1 MMQSGRL
8 SASDR
13 AKLITLL
20 PRLRRFATVLSGER
34 DGADGLLRTACR
46 KMLHN
51 SGTYRQGSAFDIWAF
66 SMLHAE
72 WLSGLRS
79 HANPLTQ
86 SQGESDAFA
95 IEDFSEFDDGHMEPT
110 LEILAKLPAQQRS
123 AALLI
128 YGEGFSYDEAGEIL
142 DATAETVMA
151 RLARALATFVERA
164 DWIKN
169 TARRSAQIEQL
180 NQIKLQ
186 AG

>member
-1 MMQSGRL
+1 MMQTGRL

-20 PRLRRFATVLSGER
+20 PRLRRFATVLAGGR

-51 SGTYRQGSAFDIWAF
+51 SGSYQQGAAFDIWAF

-79 HANPLTQ
+79 HADPLAQ
-86 SQGESDAFA
+86 SQGESGAFA
-95 IEDFSEFDDGHMEPT
+95 VDQFGELDDGYLEPT
-110 LEILAKLPAQQRS
+110 LEILAKLPAQQRG

-128 YGEGFSYDEAGEIL
+128 YGEGFSYDEAGQIL
-142 DATAETVMA
+142 DTTPETVMA

-169 TARRSAQIEQL
+169 TVRRSAQIEQL
-180 NQIKLQ
+180 NHIKLQ